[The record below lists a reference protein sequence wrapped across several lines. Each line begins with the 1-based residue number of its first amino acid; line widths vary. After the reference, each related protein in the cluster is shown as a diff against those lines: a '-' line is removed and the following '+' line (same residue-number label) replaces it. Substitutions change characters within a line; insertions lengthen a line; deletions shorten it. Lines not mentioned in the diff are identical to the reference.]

1 MTAMKR
7 ILNTKGEIYV
17 MICVYILII
26 ATVFSVI
33 FTYASVI
40 TKVKVQKSNT
50 EIVFDSFV
58 TNNSI
63 IIYNNIKQ
71 GRNATDGVDTSQF
84 YTAIKNF
91 CTLDERNG
99 KYYSIDVN
107 GAEKFSMTIPQMEYI
122 ENEKLELYVSFTM
135 YVPIQF
141 AGQTVTTA
149 KVPVKVTS
157 ALTSKN

>member
-1 MTAMKR
+1 MKR

-99 KYYSIDVN
+99 KYYSIDAN